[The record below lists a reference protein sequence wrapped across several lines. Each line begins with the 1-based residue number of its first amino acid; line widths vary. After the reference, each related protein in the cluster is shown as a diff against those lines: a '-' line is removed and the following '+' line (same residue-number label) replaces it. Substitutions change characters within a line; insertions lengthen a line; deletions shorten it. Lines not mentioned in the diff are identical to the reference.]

1 MPSLKKKIIKGH
13 IYWYAVEMARIDGK
27 PKQVWQM
34 YLGTA
39 EKIIEV
45 MKGSEDKPYARFKS
59 FQYGKI
65 AAMMQI
71 SEELEFIEIVNR
83 HTDKKSIAGL
93 TVGEYLLLDI
103 IGKSSGILS
112 ENGLEEWFN
121 NSALSILWKFPH
133 KLSCQNFLNHMGY
146 IDQTTIKNIE
156 IDISRILIE
165 KGITPSILYLDD
177 SNWFTYGNNYNN
189 KSELLKK
196 GFNKKHR
203 YDKNQVGVALV
214 TNENNIP
221 FMHET
226 YAGNIHDSTEFP
238 ELIDGIV
245 NYLTDLKINTEDMV
259 VVFDKGNNSTDNIG
273 KLISNYLFSWDGVPG
288 NDIDRFIESLTKK
301 FNIDWATKAKT
312 EKIDDGRTINVY
324 TEKNSLSLRLND
336 EKTKAT
342 IIIDDGRTFEL
353 NARMENSKLNIF
365 SSKMSFVA
373 SAKFD
378 QAEDLLDIPLEDF
391 KHIYTNSKDHEIYG
405 SRTKYTFFGK
415 EFTTIITYN
424 KATYTV
430 QKESYLSSKAK
441 ILAKLTDLK
450 RRLESDR
457 GKERDKSSVEREI
470 SDIIIKDFRSMIGYE
485 VSDIPEG
492 KKKPNIKFWVRKKNE
507 ERREK
512 SFGKLIIFTDKSE
525 WHSKK
530 IVQTYNNKYLVEDDF
545 KLLNNELLVPIGP
558 IFHRKDFNIRVHV
571 FLAIVGLLFYR
582 YLAWRTKRFN
592 LTLKKLID
600 NLSQIRIAMVL
611 DKTSNKSDIIVE
623 EMTSIQASLFS
634 FLDMGKYMDVST
646 KQVQ

>member
-13 IYWYAVEMARIDGK
+13 IYWYAVEMARINGK

-45 MKGSEDKPYARFKS
+45 MKCSEDKPFASFKS

-65 AAMMQI
+65 AAMLQI
-71 SEELEFIEIVNR
+71 SEELKFIEIVNK
-83 HTDKKSIAGL
+83 HTDKKLMAGL

-103 IGKSSGILS
+103 IGKSSNISS
-112 ENGLEEWFN
+112 ENGLEEWFK

-146 IDQTTIKNIE
+146 IDQATIKNIE

-165 KGITPSILYLDD
+165 KGIKPSILYLDE
-177 SNWFTYGNNYNN
+177 SNWFTYGDNYDK

-214 TNENNIP
+214 TNEDNIP

-245 NYLTDLKINTEDMV
+245 NYLTDLRINTEDITL
-259 VVFDKGNNSTDNIG
+259 VFDKGNNSTDNIG
-273 KLISNYLFSWDGVPG
+273 KLI
-288 NDIDRFIESLTKK
+288 
-301 FNIDWATKAKT
+301 
-312 EKIDDGRTINVY
+312 
-324 TEKNSLSLRLND
+324 
-336 EKTKAT
+336 
-342 IIIDDGRTFEL
+342 
-353 NARMENSKLNIF
+353 
-365 SSKMSFVA
+365 SKMSFVA

-391 KHIYTNSKDHEIYG
+391 KSIYTNSKDHEIYG
-405 SRTKYTFFGK
+405 CRTKYTFFGK

-424 KATYTV
+424 KATYTL
-430 QKESYLSSKAK
+430 QKESYLSSKDK

-470 SDIIIKDFRSMIGYE
+470 SDIIIKDFRSIIGYE
-485 VSDIPEG
+485 VSDIPIG
-492 KKKPNIKFWVRKKNE
+492 KKKPKIKFWTRKQNE
-507 ERREK
+507 TKREK

-545 KLLNNELLVPIGP
+545 KLLNDELLVPIGP
-558 IFHRKDFNIRVHV
+558 IYHRKDFNIRVHV

-582 YLAWRTKRFN
+582 YLVWRTKRFN

-600 NLSQIRIAMVL
+600 NLSQIRIALVL

-634 FLDMGKYMDVST
+634 FLDMGKYIDVSS

>member
-1 MPSLKKKIIKGH
+1 MPSLKKKTIKGH
-13 IYWYAVEMARIDGK
+13 IYWYAVEMARINGK

-39 EKIIEV
+39 EKIIEM

-65 AAMMQI
+65 AAMLQI
-71 SEELEFIEIVNR
+71 SEELKFIEIVNK
-83 HTDKKSIAGL
+83 HTDKKLMAGL

-103 IGKSSGILS
+103 IGKSSSISS
-112 ENGLEEWFN
+112 ENGLEEWFK

-146 IDQTTIKNIE
+146 IDQATIKNIE

-165 KGITPSILYLDD
+165 KGIKPSILYLDE
-177 SNWFTYGNNYNN
+177 SNWFTYGDNYDT

-214 TNENNIP
+214 TNEDNIP

-245 NYLTDLKINTEDMV
+245 NYLTDLKINTEDITL
-259 VVFDKGNNSTDNIG
+259 VFDKGNNSTDNIG
-273 KLISNYLFSWDGVPG
+273 KLI
-288 NDIDRFIESLTKK
+288 
-301 FNIDWATKAKT
+301 
-312 EKIDDGRTINVY
+312 
-324 TEKNSLSLRLND
+324 
-336 EKTKAT
+336 
-342 IIIDDGRTFEL
+342 
-353 NARMENSKLNIF
+353 
-365 SSKMSFVA
+365 SKMSFVA

-415 EFTTIITYN
+415 EFTTIVTYN
-424 KATYTV
+424 KATHTL
-430 QKESYLSSKAK
+430 QKESYLSNKAK
-441 ILAKLTDLK
+441 ILAKMTDLK

-470 SDIIIKDFRSMIGYE
+470 SDIIIKDFRSIIGYE
-485 VSDIPEG
+485 VSDIPKG
-492 KKKPNIKFWVRKKNE
+492 KKKPKIKFWTRIAKEKK
-507 ERREK
+507 REK

-545 KLLNNELLVPIGP
+545 KLLNDELLVPIGP
-558 IFHRKDFNIRVHV
+558 IYHRKDFNIRVHV

-582 YLAWRTKRFN
+582 YLAWKTKRFN

-600 NLSQIRIAMVL
+600 HLSQIRIALVL
-611 DKTSNKSDIIVE
+611 DKSSNKSDVIVE
-623 EMTSIQASLFS
+623 EMTSVQASLFS
-634 FLDMGKYMDVST
+634 FLNMGKYIDVSS

>member
-1 MPSLKKKIIKGH
+1 MPSLKKKTIKGH
-13 IYWYAVEMARIDGK
+13 IYWYAVEMARINGK

-39 EKIIEV
+39 EKIIEM

-65 AAMMQI
+65 AAMLQI
-71 SEELEFIEIVNR
+71 SEELKFIEIVNK
-83 HTDKKSIAGL
+83 HTDKKLMAGL

-103 IGKSSGILS
+103 IGKSSSISS
-112 ENGLEEWFN
+112 ENGLEEWFK

-146 IDQTTIKNIE
+146 IDQATIKNIE

-165 KGITPSILYLDD
+165 KGIKPSILYLDE
-177 SNWFTYGNNYNN
+177 SNWFTYGDNYDT

-214 TNENNIP
+214 TNEDNIP

-245 NYLTDLKINTEDMV
+245 NYLTDLKINTEDITL
-259 VVFDKGNNSTDNIG
+259 VFDKGNNSTDNIG
-273 KLISNYLFSWDGVPG
+273 KLI
-288 NDIDRFIESLTKK
+288 
-301 FNIDWATKAKT
+301 
-312 EKIDDGRTINVY
+312 
-324 TEKNSLSLRLND
+324 
-336 EKTKAT
+336 
-342 IIIDDGRTFEL
+342 
-353 NARMENSKLNIF
+353 
-365 SSKMSFVA
+365 SKMSFVA

-415 EFTTIITYN
+415 EFTTIVTYN
-424 KATYTV
+424 KATHTL
-430 QKESYLSSKAK
+430 QKESYLSNKAK
-441 ILAKLTDLK
+441 ILAKMTDLK
-450 RRLESDR
+450 RRLESYR

-470 SDIIIKDFRSMIGYE
+470 SDIIIKDFRSIIGYE
-485 VSDIPEG
+485 VSDIPKG
-492 KKKPNIKFWVRKKNE
+492 KKKPKIKFWTRIAKEKK
-507 ERREK
+507 REK

-545 KLLNNELLVPIGP
+545 KLLNDELLVPIGP
-558 IFHRKDFNIRVHV
+558 IYHRKDFNIRVHV

-582 YLAWRTKRFN
+582 YLAWKTKRFN

-600 NLSQIRIAMVL
+600 HLSQIRIALVL
-611 DKTSNKSDIIVE
+611 DKSSNKSDVIVE
-623 EMTSIQASLFS
+623 EMTSVQASLFS
-634 FLDMGKYMDVST
+634 FLNMGKYIDVSS
-646 KQVQ
+646 KQVH

>member
-1 MPSLKKKIIKGH
+1 MPSLKKKTIKGH
-13 IYWYAVEMARIDGK
+13 IYWYAVEMARINGK

-39 EKIIEV
+39 EKIIEM

-65 AAMMQI
+65 AAMLQI
-71 SEELEFIEIVNR
+71 SEELKFIEIVNK
-83 HTDKKSIAGL
+83 HTDKKLMAGL

-103 IGKSSGILS
+103 IGKSSSISS
-112 ENGLEEWFN
+112 ENGLEEWFK

-146 IDQTTIKNIE
+146 IDQATIKNIE

-165 KGITPSILYLDD
+165 KGIKPSILYLDE
-177 SNWFTYGNNYNN
+177 SNWFTYGDNYTN
-189 KSELLKK
+189 KSDLLKK

-214 TNENNIP
+214 ANEENIP

-245 NYLTDLKINTEDMV
+245 NYLTDLKINTEDITL
-259 VVFDKGNNSTDNIG
+259 VFDKGNNSTDNIG
-273 KLISNYLFSWDGVPG
+273 KLI
-288 NDIDRFIESLTKK
+288 
-301 FNIDWATKAKT
+301 
-312 EKIDDGRTINVY
+312 
-324 TEKNSLSLRLND
+324 
-336 EKTKAT
+336 
-342 IIIDDGRTFEL
+342 
-353 NARMENSKLNIF
+353 
-365 SSKMSFVA
+365 SKMSFVA

-415 EFTTIITYN
+415 EFTTIVTYN
-424 KATYTV
+424 KATQTL

-441 ILAKLTDLK
+441 ILAKMTDLK
-450 RRLESDR
+450 RRLESER

-470 SDIIIKDFRSMIGYE
+470 SDIIIKDFRSIIGYE
-485 VSDIPEG
+485 VSDIPKG
-492 KKKPNIKFWVRKKNE
+492 KKKPKIKFWTRIAKENK
-507 ERREK
+507 REK

-530 IVQTYNNKYLVEDDF
+530 IIQTYNNKYLVEDDF
-545 KLLNNELLVPIGP
+545 KLLNDELLVPIGP
-558 IFHRKDFNIRVHV
+558 IYHRKDFNIRVHV

-582 YLAWRTKRFN
+582 YLAWKTKRFN

-600 NLSQIRIAMVL
+600 HLSQIRIALVL
-611 DKTSNKSDIIVE
+611 DKSSNKSDVIVE
-623 EMTSIQASLFS
+623 EMTSVQASLFS
-634 FLDMGKYMDVST
+634 FLNMGKYIDVSS

>member
-1 MPSLKKKIIKGH
+1 MPSLKKKLIKGH
-13 IYWYAVEMARIDGK
+13 IYWYAVEMARINGK

-45 MKGSEDKPYARFKS
+45 MKGSEDKHKPYARFKS

-65 AAMMQI
+65 AAMLQI
-71 SEELEFIEIVNR
+71 SEELKFIEIVNK

-103 IGKSSGILS
+103 IGKSSNISS
-112 ENGLEEWFN
+112 ENGLEEWFK

-146 IDQTTIKNIE
+146 IDQATIKNIE

-165 KGITPSILYLDD
+165 KGIKPSILYLDE
-177 SNWFTYGNNYNN
+177 SNWFTYGDNYTN
-189 KSELLKK
+189 KSDLLKK

-214 TNENNIP
+214 TNEDNIP

-245 NYLTDLKINTEDMV
+245 NYLTDLKINTEDITL
-259 VVFDKGNNSTDNIG
+259 VFDKGNNSTDNIG
-273 KLISNYLFSWDGVPG
+273 KLI
-288 NDIDRFIESLTKK
+288 
-301 FNIDWATKAKT
+301 
-312 EKIDDGRTINVY
+312 
-324 TEKNSLSLRLND
+324 
-336 EKTKAT
+336 
-342 IIIDDGRTFEL
+342 
-353 NARMENSKLNIF
+353 
-365 SSKMSFVA
+365 SKMSFVA

-378 QAEDLLDIPLEDF
+378 QAEDLLDIPFEDF

-424 KATYTV
+424 KATYTL

-470 SDIIIKDFRSMIGYE
+470 SDIIIKDFRSIIGYE
-485 VSDIPEG
+485 VSDIPKG
-492 KKKPNIKFWVRKKNE
+492 KKKPKIKFWTRKTKE
-507 ERREK
+507 KKREK
-512 SFGKLIIFTDKSE
+512 SFGKIIIFTDKSD

-545 KLLNNELLVPIGP
+545 KLLNDELLVPIGP
-558 IFHRKDFNIRVHV
+558 IYHRKDFNIRVHV

-582 YLAWRTKRFN
+582 YLAWKTKRFN

-600 NLSQIRIAMVL
+600 NLSQIRIALVL

-634 FLDMGKYMDVST
+634 FLDMGKYIDVSS

>member
-1 MPSLKKKIIKGH
+1 MPSLKKKTIKGH
-13 IYWYAVEMARIDGK
+13 IYWYAVEMARINGK

-39 EKIIEV
+39 EKIIEM

-65 AAMMQI
+65 AAMLQI
-71 SEELEFIEIVNR
+71 SEELKFIEIVNK
-83 HTDKKSIAGL
+83 HTDKKLMAGL

-103 IGKSSGILS
+103 IGKSSSISS
-112 ENGLEEWFN
+112 ENGLEEWFK

-146 IDQTTIKNIE
+146 IDQATIKNIE

-165 KGITPSILYLDD
+165 KGIKPSILYLDE
-177 SNWFTYGNNYNN
+177 SNWFTYGDNYDT

-214 TNENNIP
+214 TNEDNIP

-245 NYLTDLKINTEDMV
+245 NYLTDLKINTEDITL
-259 VVFDKGNNSTDNIG
+259 VFDKGNNSTDNIG
-273 KLISNYLFSWDGVPG
+273 KLI
-288 NDIDRFIESLTKK
+288 
-301 FNIDWATKAKT
+301 
-312 EKIDDGRTINVY
+312 
-324 TEKNSLSLRLND
+324 
-336 EKTKAT
+336 
-342 IIIDDGRTFEL
+342 
-353 NARMENSKLNIF
+353 
-365 SSKMSFVA
+365 SKMSFVA

-391 KHIYTNSKDHEIYG
+391 KHIYTNSKEHEIYG
-405 SRTKYTFFGK
+405 YRTKYTFFGK
-415 EFTTIITYN
+415 EFTTIVTYN
-424 KATYTV
+424 KATHTL
-430 QKESYLSSKAK
+430 QKASYLSSKAK
-441 ILAKLTDLK
+441 ILAKMTDLK

-470 SDIIIKDFRSMIGYE
+470 SDIIIKDFRSIIGYE
-485 VSDIPEG
+485 VSDIPKG
-492 KKKPNIKFWVRKKNE
+492 KKKPKIKFWTRIAKEKK
-507 ERREK
+507 REK

-545 KLLNNELLVPIGP
+545 KLLNDELLVPIGP
-558 IFHRKDFNIRVHV
+558 IYHRKDFNIRVHV

-582 YLAWRTKRFN
+582 YLAWKTKRFN

-600 NLSQIRIAMVL
+600 HLSQIRIALVL
-611 DKTSNKSDIIVE
+611 DKSSNKSDVIVE
-623 EMTSIQASLFS
+623 EMTSVQASLFS
-634 FLDMGKYMDVST
+634 FLNMGKYIDVSS